1 MLQIYSTNL
10 EVAANA
16 AYPLNTVSL
25 EKGSA
30 IVTSGAASIQL
41 NRCGLYKVTCD
52 AYANPAAAGPVSI
65 QMYKNGI
72 PQPEA
77 ISLFT
82 GTVGTIDTLGFETL
96 VQVSENNTRCCCTA
110 PTVLQF
116 INGDTAVTGAH
127 INITV
132 TKVC

>member
-10 EVAANA
+10 DVAANA

-25 EKGSA
+25 DKGMA
-30 IVTSGAASIQL
+30 IVPSGAASVQL
-41 NRCGLYKVTCD
+41 NRCRLYKVTCD
-52 AYANPAAAGPVSI
+52 AFVNPAAAGEVSI
-65 QMYKNGI
+65 QLYKNGI

-77 ISLFT
+77 ISTIT
-82 GTVGTIDTLGFETL
+82 GVVDTIDTLGFTTL

-110 PTVLQF
+110 PTILQF
-116 INGDTAVTGAH
+116 VNGDTAVTGAH

-132 TKVC
+132 VKVC